1 MTTDSSP
8 LEGSKS
14 TIQRQHDMLNS
25 LVDAIANRFQHDPS
39 PSRNLVSLLNAL
51 AFHLQT
57 HFEFEEADDYF
68 TALVEK
74 APRAAPVV
82 EKILREHQEMLV
94 EIEEMIAT
102 AKKDLNEK
110 HDTHELAQQYA
121 RFRQKLEE
129 HEHVENDLLQSVYT
143 EDIGTKD

>member
-8 LEGSKS
+8 LQASKS
-14 TIQRQHDMLNS
+14 TIHRQHDMLNS

-57 HFEFEEADDYF
+57 HFEFEESDGYF
-68 TALVEK
+68 SSLVEK
-74 APRAAPVV
+74 APHEAPTV
-82 EKILREHQEMLV
+82 ERILREHREMLE
-94 EIEEMIAT
+94 EIETMIVT

-110 HDTHELAQQYA
+110 RDTKALAQQYSK
-121 RFRQKLEE
+121 FREKLEL
-129 HEHVENDLLQSVYT
+129 HERVENDLLQTVHT

>member
-14 TIQRQHDMLNS
+14 AIQRQHDLLNS
-25 LVDAIANRFQHDPS
+25 LIDAIANRFQHDPS

-57 HFEFEEADDYF
+57 HFEFEEADGYF
-68 TALVEK
+68 GNLMEK
-74 APRAAPVV
+74 APRAVPIV
-82 EKILREHQEMLV
+82 ERILREHREMLE

-110 HDTHELAQQYA
+110 HDTHELSQQYA
-121 RFRQKLEE
+121 KFREKLEE
-129 HEHVENDLLQSVYT
+129 HEHLENDLLQSVYT
-143 EDIGTKD
+143 DDIGTKD